1 MSERLYL
8 DGRNPRIG
16 PPATYQDVR
25 RRRRSSTPAM
35 VERMLTQHEIEAR
48 RAAVRRDRALTAAAL
63 WLAIFVILVIAAG
76 R

>member
-1 MSERLYL
+1 MSDRLYL
-8 DGRNPRIG
+8 DGRNPRLG

-48 RAAVRRDRALTAAAL
+48 RAALRRERALDVLAL
-63 WLAIFVILVIAAG
+63 LLVIVVAIVIAT
-76 R
+76 RH